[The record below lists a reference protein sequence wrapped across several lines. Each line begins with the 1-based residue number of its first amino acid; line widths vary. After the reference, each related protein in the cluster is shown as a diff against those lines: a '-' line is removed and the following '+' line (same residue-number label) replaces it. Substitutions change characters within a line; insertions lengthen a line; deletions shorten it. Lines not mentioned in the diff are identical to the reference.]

1 MKLKRSRVLKVVN
14 NRFQKLG
21 LAAHN
26 ENVEMTDDQIAG
38 FIDNQLLE
46 QFPLTQ
52 QAFNEFRQA
61 RQALTF
67 LSVSEKSLKDM
78 LGLPQYRKDGI
89 EHKKKRTVYPT
100 DNKLFSLLGKTLV
113 DFCRANYPGAI
124 RQLAKD

>member
-1 MKLKRSRVLKVVN
+1 MKHKRSRVLKVVN

-26 ENVEMTDDQIAG
+26 ENVEMTDEQIAG

-89 EHKKKRTVYPT
+89 QAQEKT
-100 DNKLFSLLGKTLV
+100 DGISDG
-113 DFCRANYPGAI
+113 
-124 RQLAKD
+124 Q

>member
-1 MKLKRSRVLKVVN
+1 MVN

-26 ENVEMTDDQIAG
+26 ENVEMTDEQIAG

-89 EHKKKRTVYPT
+89 QAQEKT
-100 DNKLFSLLGKTLV
+100 DGISDG
-113 DFCRANYPGAI
+113 
-124 RQLAKD
+124 Q

>member
-1 MKLKRSRVLKVVN
+1 MKQNKTPDSEPLSASRKQRKKALTSVKLKRSRVLKVVN

-89 EHKKKRTVYPT
+89 QAQEKT
-100 DNKLFSLLGKTLV
+100 DGISDG
-113 DFCRANYPGAI
+113 
-124 RQLAKD
+124 Q